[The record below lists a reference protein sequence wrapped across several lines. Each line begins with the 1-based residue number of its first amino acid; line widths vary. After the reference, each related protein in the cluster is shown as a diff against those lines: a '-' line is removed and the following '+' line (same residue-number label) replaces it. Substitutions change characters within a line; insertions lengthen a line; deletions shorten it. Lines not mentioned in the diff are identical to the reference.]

1 MSVEKCIQCGICKV
15 NCPIFKV
22 ILKESVSP
30 RGLTFLAKKEI
41 PTPAFYYCNL
51 CKACEQECPLSIQ
64 VTEAVIELREKLK
77 QTKETKANKKMISN
91 LKAYRNPYGKLEEN
105 EKPTTFYY

>member
-30 RGLTFLAKKEI
+30 RGLTFLAKKENTI
-41 PTPAFYYCNL
+41 KY
-51 CKACEQECPLSIQ
+51 EMD
-64 VTEAVIELREKLK
+64 LK
-77 QTKETKANKKMISN
+77 K
-91 LKAYRNPYGKLEEN
+91 
-105 EKPTTFYY
+105 

>member
-41 PTPAFYYCNL
+41 PTPVYKFQPA
-51 CKACEQECPLSIQ
+51 QTT
-64 VTEAVIELREKLK
+64 TEER
-77 QTKETKANKKMISN
+77 QTHQSKRA
-91 LKAYRNPYGKLEEN
+91 
-105 EKPTTFYY
+105 

>member
-30 RGLTFLAKKEI
+30 RGLTLLAKKQI
-41 PTPAFYYCNL
+41 ATPAFYYCTL
-51 CKACEQECPLSIQ
+51 CKACEQECPLEINI
-64 VTEAVIELREKLK
+64 TEAVIELREKLK
-77 QTKETKANKKMISN
+77 QTKETKANRRMIE
-91 LKAYRNPYGKLEEN
+91 RIRETGNPYGFLKKEEIN
-105 EKPTTFYY
+105 EVYS